1 MPAKSLRFYF
11 DITCP
16 YAYVASTKVEALAQ
30 RTGAVLEPRPI
41 LLGGVFRAHE
51 TPQKLFATLP
61 PAKSRHNLADMHR
74 QAAIADLPPLR
85 MPGNHPLR
93 SVEAL
98 RALLIVGVESPQF
111 WPLVHALYRAYWV
124 EDVDISTP
132 DGLRSVLASVTGID
146 VEAVLARLED
156 PSIKQA
162 LRERTDEAVALGV
175 FGVPA
180 FMVEGELYWGVDR
193 MDQVERAL
201 GGTPAQA
208 EVDPRAP
215 IDLWFDYS
223 SPFAYLGCHLAESRL
238 GDRARWRP
246 MLLGAVF
253 KQVGTNDVPLF
264 QQSAAKRKW
273 IAADMHRGAADAG
286 VPFKFPSRFPMNSV
300 LALRV
305 TLLARAH
312 ESAAG
317 RKLVHRIFQAYWA
330 EDRDIASPEVIAA
343 LCDECGFDGATL
355 VAGAGDA
362 AIKDALRSST
372 DAAVEAGV
380 FGAPTFVVHT
390 EEGDKLFWGS
400 DRLELA
406 IRAASGDRRAYPVV

>member
-1 MPAKSLRFYF
+1 MPAKTLRFYF

-16 YAYVASTKVEALAQ
+16 YAYVASTKVEALAR

-61 PAKSRHNLADMHR
+61 PAKSRHNVADMLR
-74 QAAIADLPPLR
+74 QAAMADLPLH
-85 MPGNHPLR
+85 MPANHPLR

-111 WPLVHALYRAYWV
+111 WPLVHALYRAYWA
-124 EDVDISTP
+124 EGIDISTP
-132 DGLRSVLASVTGID
+132 AGLRSVLASVTGID

-156 PSIKQA
+156 PSIKQE
-162 LRERTDEAVALGV
+162 LRERTDEAIAIGV
-175 FGVPA
+175 FGVPT
-180 FMVEGELYWGVDR
+180 FVVENDLYWGVDR

-201 GGTPAQA
+201 GGTPAQV
-208 EVDPRAP
+208 EVDPKAP
-215 IDLWFDYS
+215 IDVWFDYS
-223 SPFAYLGCHLAESRL
+223 SPFAYVGCHMAESRL

-253 KQVGTNDVPLF
+253 KQVGTSDVPLF
-264 QQSAAKRKW
+264 QQSEAKRKW
-273 IAADMHRGAADAG
+273 IAADMHRQTVHAGA
-286 VPFKFPSRFPMNSV
+286 PFSFPSRFPMNSV

-312 ESAAG
+312 ESAEG

-330 EDRDIASPEVIAA
+330 EDRDISSPEVIAA
-343 LCDECGFDGATL
+343 LCNECGFDGAAL
-355 VAGAGDA
+355 IAGAGDQA
-362 AIKDALRSST
+362 VKDALRTST
-372 DAAVEAGV
+372 DAAVQAGV

-390 EEGDKLFWGS
+390 DEGDKLFWGA

-406 IRAASGDRRAYPVV
+406 MQAASGDRRAYPPG